1 MSLKPSSETAFGLV
15 IGRALENVGDGSDD
29 DALPDYIPARGT
41 VTFSPLKTRTITS
54 DPSAFL
60 RRSAVVC
67 QLSPETGEI
76 LSSGLSRKP
85 EHDPEDDNTPDIG
98 VWLAA
103 GVWRCQFK
111 TGTSDEI
118 PSFDFE
124 VTEANDIDN
133 PLDLVTAAP
142 FEPSTS
148 THPMFFLEVP
158 QTGRDGDILAWSSG
172 SKGPELI
179 LISGQSVIEAAESA
193 DQSVAAA
200 QTYAENAYSSL
211 TNIHQVE
218 SELRDIL
225 SLTQSS
231 EHPTFDV
238 DLGEYTTESLSR
250 FINYYKNG
258 KVYGVQIPKSN
269 TSACVKIHANA
280 DIPAPI
286 PGTIAVPGIDPYLN
300 LGPFFYAKVNGY
312 VDEDG
317 FPHVT
322 AIEGDSRFK
331 VDGSNGDVWVMTP
344 TLYYQFLEQSPTE
357 SILSISDSW
366 KQGFVSQPKAYLPDG
381 RRRPFMLFARYPLSI
396 VDGVARSISGVIPQT
411 RTVSHNTL
419 ISICSNSTSGYSGK
433 SYADD
438 WYLKVMFLL
447 KYGTK
452 NQSAILSGT
461 NSYAVSA
468 RPIADELETD
478 RIILSATD
486 ADKFVI
492 GSTVIVGT
500 GSADRAAETSYDVAT
515 AIITNIETNDDG
527 TKSLRLNL
535 DAPIDVSSS
544 MYVTSYLW
552 FCGATDMIV
561 GDGSPINNVSNKEPA
576 QIQGIEIFHGLY
588 ETLGDLYLFNEGF
601 GWTTLRV
608 LDSKYAHASN
618 TTAYIKSDTIIE
630 SPEGVWKYTAYPTN
644 DDGLFYGKQYTASST
659 TGLADGTY
667 LSSDSTLGSR
677 QYLSFGRLSV
687 GANVGLWVVN
697 GVNALGSAYWYIG
710 SRLSAIGRA
719 G

>member
-1 MSLKPSSETAFGLV
+1 MSLKPGSEVFFGLV
-15 IGRALENVGDGSDD
+15 VGQVIDNVADGSDENS
-29 DALPDYIPARGT
+29 LPDYIPSKGSVIFT
-41 VTFSPLKTRTITS
+41 PKEILSKTT

-60 RRSAVVC
+60 KRKVVTC
-67 QLSPETGEI
+67 SLSSETGRILSPGQPVTE
-76 LSSGLSRKP
+76 
-85 EHDPEDDNTPDIG
+85 G

-103 GVWRCQFK
+103 GIWHCRFK
-111 TGTSDEI
+111 TGSDEEI
-118 PSFDFE
+118 EPFWFE
-124 VTEANDIDN
+124 VGPEHTQDN
-133 PLDLVTAAP
+133 PLDLVTVAP
-142 FEPSTS
+142 YQASPNVTS
-148 THPMFFLEVP
+148 PIFLIP
-158 QTGRDGDILAWSSG
+158 IPHTGKNGDLLAWVKG
-172 SKGPELI
+172 EDGPEISLI
-179 LISGQSVIEAAESA
+179 PGQDVIDASKNATKDLEAISEAKR
-193 DQSVAAA
+193 D
-200 QTYAENAYSSL
+200 
-211 TNIHQVE
+211 VE
-218 SELRDIL
+218 TELRDIL
-225 SLTQSS
+225 EVARAS
-231 EHPTFDV
+231 EHPVYDLE
-238 DLGEYTTESLSR
+238 LGEYTTESLTR
-250 FINYYKNG
+250 FINHYKNG
-258 KVYGVQIPKSN
+258 KVYGVSIPKSTATSCPKLYDN
-269 TSACVKIHANA
+269 T

-286 PGTIAVPGIDPYLN
+286 PGTLANPAVDPYLN

-396 VDGVARSISGVIPQT
+396 VDGVARSISGVIPQN

-461 NSYAVSA
+461 NSYTVSV
-468 RPIADELETD
+468 RPITDELETD

-500 GSADRAAETSYDVAT
+500 GSADRSAATSYDVAT
-515 AIITNIETNDDG
+515 AIITNIETNDNG

-576 QIQGIEIFHGLY
+576 QIQGIEIFHGMY

-630 SPEGVWKYTAYPTN
+630 STNDAWKYTAYPTN

-667 LSSDSTLGSR
+667 IISDSTLGSR
-677 QYLSFGRLSV
+677 QWPSFGILSN
-687 GANVGLWVVN
+687 GSNDGLWFVN
-697 GVNALGSAYWYIG
+697 GSNPLGAASWIFG